1 MEADGIA
8 ARVEAVETGSTGFER
23 GAPGGFMVVME
34 KDPALPVDG
43 AVGPMEKV
51 VGSMVGVS
59 GANTLNEDL
68 TDVRDV
74 VSIGVL

>member
-1 MEADGIA
+1 
-8 ARVEAVETGSTGFER
+8 
-23 GAPGGFMVVME
+23 MVVME

-74 VSIGVL
+74 VSIGVF